1 MSLRDVD
8 PTVASLIAQET
19 ARQRQTI
26 DLIASENRTSQA
38 VLEALG
44 STLTNKYA
52 EGYPGKRYYG
62 GTEVVDKIEEL
73 CIQRALKA
81 FSLDA
86 AEWTCNVQAYSGSGA
101 NLAVYMALLQPGD
114 VIMGLDLPSGGHLSH
129 GYATEKRKITAAAT
143 YYTSRPYKMGAD
155 GLLDYEAIARQVL
168 EVRPRLL
175 ICGASAYSRDW
186 DYAALRTAA
195 DQVGAYLM
203 ADIAHISGF
212 VATGLMNSPFPHCH
226 VVTTTT
232 HKTLRGPRS
241 ALIFARKE
249 IGPAIANAIFPGM
262 QGGPHMNQI
271 AAVAV
276 QLREVATP
284 EYKEYMILVRKNARA
299 ISDKL
304 KELGHTIVSGG
315 TDNHMLLV
323 DLRPWGVNGDQVSRV
338 LERVGIAV
346 NKNTIPGDTSALK
359 PNGIRIGT
367 PVVSTRGWNSYN
379 MSFIAQWIHDAIQ
392 ITKKGADPIAV
403 GMLENQIAESLAD
416 TTLWGEF

>member
-1 MSLRDVD
+1 MSLRDMD
-8 PTVASLIAQET
+8 PIVASLIDKET
-19 ARQRQTI
+19 DRQKTTI

-52 EGYPGKRYYG
+52 EGYPTKRYYG
-62 GTEVVDKIEEL
+62 GTEVVDQIEEL
-73 CIQRALKA
+73 CIERACKA
-81 FSLDA
+81 FSVP
-86 AEWTCNVQAYSGSGA
+86 EGWTCNVQAYSGSGA

-114 VIMGLDLPSGGHLSH
+114 ILMGLDLPSGGHLSH
-129 GYATEKRKITAAAT
+129 GYATAKRKITAAAT
-143 YYTSRPYKMGAD
+143 YYTSIPYKIGES
-155 GLLDYEAIARQVL
+155 GLLEYDALEKQVL
-168 EVRPRLL
+168 EVRPKLL

-186 DYAALRTAA
+186 DYSRFRSIA
-195 DQVGAYLM
+195 DKVGAYLM

-212 VATGLMNSPFPHCH
+212 VATGLMASPFPYCD

-241 ALIFARKE
+241 ALIFSRKE
-249 IGPAIANAIFPGM
+249 LATAINSAVFPGM

-276 QLREVATP
+276 QLREVMTP
-284 EYKEYMILVRKNARA
+284 EYRNYMEMVRENARTLCR
-299 ISDKL
+299 KL
-304 KELGHTIVSGG
+304 QELGHTIVSGG
-315 TDNHMLLV
+315 TDTHLFLV

-338 LERVGIAV
+338 LESVGIAV

-367 PVVSTRGWNSYN
+367 PVVTSRGWTPFH
-379 MSFIAQWIHDAIQ
+379 MERIAKWIHDAICL
-392 ITKKGADPIAV
+392 TKEGD
-403 GMLENQIAESLAD
+403 LEQLKYEISIMNKE
-416 TTLWGEF
+416 G